1 MVPWS
6 SPPLDGSASL
16 GESLGDY
23 QLIYMI
29 SFRFQSAI
37 LALAYHFTNLSAR
50 RRLRD
55 RAKQLSV
62 DPSNLS
68 EELGLLEPE
77 GLFRVK

>member
-1 MVPWS
+1 
-6 SPPLDGSASL
+6 
-16 GESLGDY
+16 
-23 QLIYMI
+23 
-29 SFRFQSAI
+29 